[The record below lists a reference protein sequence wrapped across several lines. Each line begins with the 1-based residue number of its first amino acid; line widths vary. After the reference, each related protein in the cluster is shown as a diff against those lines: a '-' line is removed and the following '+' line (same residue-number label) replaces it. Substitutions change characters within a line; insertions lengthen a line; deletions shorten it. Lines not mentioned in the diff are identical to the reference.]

1 MRVFRGSIAAFV
13 ALLLCCIQ
21 VHAVQLQD
29 YSTNESYSG
38 DVVGQVTITNV
49 DSNDNSIRL
58 NGAHIRIIDKDT
70 NEEFLEIIRD
80 DGTLVYE
87 LPFGNYWVS
96 QVLAPDDYQLNTR
109 VYEFSLQ
116 LPPGPDASNIRV
128 VNASVTMANESTNSD
143 LISVDEVAPIP
154 LSVPSVADDPPQNE
168 GAVTTEN
175 RNPDTSDTS
184 NVLPFMIVF
193 FGIIIL
199 ACTVTLKRLSR
210 KF

>member
-29 YSTNESYSG
+29 YSTNENG
-38 DVVGQVTITNV
+38 TDGVVGQVTITNV
-49 DSNDNSIRL
+49 DSNDNSVRL

-70 NEEFLEIIRD
+70 DEEFLEIIRD

-96 QVLAPDDYQLNTR
+96 QVLAPDEYQLNTR

-128 VNASVTMANESTNSD
+128 VNASVTMANEAINPEIIT
-143 LISVDEVAPIP
+143 ISESGPMP
-154 LSVPSVADDPPQNE
+154 LSVPSVVEEQTNDAP
-168 GAVTTEN
+168 VTTEN
-175 RNPDTSDTS
+175 RNPATSDS
-184 NVLPFMIVF
+184 FNVLPFIIVF
-193 FGIIIL
+193 LGIIIL
-199 ACTVTLKRLSR
+199 ACSVALKRLNR
-210 KF
+210 KY